1 MYEIAKIIHVSCAAL
16 TLVSFS
22 LRGVWMLYW
31 PAMLK
36 RAAVRIVPHVIDA
49 VLLASAI
56 VLMIRTQQYPPAQA
70 WLTAKIAGVVIYIV
84 LGSVA
89 LKRGPTRA
97 IRTSAWLGALAT
109 YGYIVAVALTRDAF
123 PLRVL
128 FT

>member
-1 MYEIAKIIHVSCAAL
+1 MYEIAKIIHVGCAAL

-22 LRGVWMLYW
+22 LRGVWMVYW
-31 PAMLK
+31 PGMLK

-56 VLMIRTQQYPPAQA
+56 VLMVQTQQYPPAQT
-70 WLTAKIAGVVIYIV
+70 WLTAKILAVVVYIV

-97 IRTSAWLGALAT
+97 IRISAWLAALAA

-123 PLRVL
+123 PLRML

>member
-1 MYEIAKIIHVSCAAL
+1 MYEIAKLVHVGCAAL

-31 PAMLK
+31 PGMLK
-36 RAAVRIVPHVIDA
+36 RAAVKIVPHVVDA

-56 VLMIRTQQYPPAQA
+56 VLMIQTQQYPPAQT
-70 WLTAKIAGVVIYIV
+70 WLTAKILAVLVYIV

-89 LKRGPTRA
+89 LKRGRTRA
-97 IRTSAWLGALAT
+97 IRVSTWLAALAT
-109 YGYIVAVALTRDAF
+109 YSYIVAVALTRDAF

>member
-1 MYEIAKIIHVSCAAL
+1 MYEIVKIIHVGCATL

-36 RAAVRIVPHVIDA
+36 RVAVRIVPHVIDA

-56 VLMIRTQQYPPAQA
+56 VLMIQTQQYPPAQT
-70 WLTAKIAGVVIYIV
+70 WLTAKIAAVVIYIV

-89 LKRGPTRA
+89 LKRGSTRA
-97 IRTSAWLGALAT
+97 IRVSAWLAALAT

-123 PLRVL
+123 PLRML
-128 FT
+128 LT

>member
-22 LRGVWMLYW
+22 LRGVWMVYW
-31 PAMLK
+31 PGMLK

-56 VLMIRTQQYPPAQA
+56 VLMIQTQQYPPAQT
-70 WLTAKIAGVVIYIV
+70 WLTAKILAVLVYIV

-89 LKRGPTRA
+89 LKRGRTRT
-97 IRTSAWLGALAT
+97 IRVSAWFAALAT

-123 PLRVL
+123 PLGVL